1 MRNYL
6 TKFFLLMV
14 VSFSVAAKDDA
25 IKVYDKG
32 LDGTMRIY
40 SIGCP
45 NGKKTMIT
53 QMFGAYDEAGRS
65 ASQNAGELDISRL
78 EELMAEEAEALVS
91 DQTVFDQA
99 TENISGDIDVS
110 TVETETTS
118 SIEQT
123 ATDLK
128 QRFLKLVGQENR
140 AEVCL
145 YPVDAER
152 MCKSYKNI
160 DAAAQAACDLIR

>member
-14 VSFSVAAKDDA
+14 VSFFVAAKDDVV
-25 IKVYDKG
+25 KVYDKG
-32 LDGTMRIY
+32 LDGNMRIY

-53 QMFGAYDEAGRS
+53 QMFGAYDEAGGS
-65 ASQNAGELDISRL
+65 ASQNVGELDISKL
-78 EELMAEEAEALVS
+78 EELIEEADALDDES
-91 DQTVFDQA
+91 EDSGT
-99 TENISGDIDVS
+99 NISSDTDIP
-110 TVETETTS
+110 TVETTS

-123 ATDLK
+123 TTDLK
-128 QRFLKLVGQENR
+128 QRFLKLIGQENR

-152 MCKSYKNI
+152 KCKTYKNV
-160 DAAAQAACDLIR
+160 DAAAKAACDLMG

>member
-14 VSFSVAAKDDA
+14 VSFSVAAKDDVV
-25 IKVYDKG
+25 KVYDKG
-32 LDGTMRIY
+32 LDGNMRIY

-45 NGKKTMIT
+45 NGKKTTIT
-53 QMFGAYDEAGRS
+53 QMFGAYGKAERS
-65 ASQNAGELDISRL
+65 APQNAVGFDNISEL
-78 EELMAEEAEALVS
+78 EELMIKALDDDES
-91 DQTVFDQA
+91 EDSGT
-99 TENISGDIDVS
+99 NISSDTDVS

-145 YPVDAER
+145 YPVDTER
-152 MCKSYKNI
+152 KCKSYKNI
-160 DAAAQAACDLIR
+160 DAAAKAACDLIR

>member
-32 LDGTMRIY
+32 LDGAMRIY

-53 QMFGAYDEAGRS
+53 QIFGTYDEAGGS
-65 ASQNAGELDISRL
+65 AVQNVEELDISRL
-78 EELMAEEAEALVS
+78 EELIEEADALDDES
-91 DQTVFDQA
+91 EDSGT
-99 TENISGDIDVS
+99 NISSDTDVS

-145 YPVDAER
+145 HPVNAER
-152 MCKSYKNI
+152 KCKTYKNI
-160 DAAAQAACDLIR
+160 DAAAKAACDLMG

>member
-1 MRNYL
+1 
-6 TKFFLLMV
+6 MV

-53 QMFGAYDEAGRS
+53 QMFGAYDEAGGS
-65 ASQNAGELDISRL
+65 AAQNTGELDISRL
-78 EELMAEEAEALVS
+78 EELMAEEAEVLDDES
-91 DQTVFDQA
+91 EDSGT
-99 TENISGDIDVS
+99 NISSDTDVS

-160 DAAAQAACDLIR
+160 DAAAKAACDMWGGNITL

>member
-14 VSFSVAAKDDA
+14 VSFYVAAKDDVV
-25 IKVYDKG
+25 KVYDKG
-32 LDGTMRIY
+32 LDGNMRIY

-53 QMFGAYDEAGRS
+53 QMFGAYDEAGGS
-65 ASQNAGELDISRL
+65 ASQNVGELDISKL
-78 EELMAEEAEALVS
+78 EELIEEADALDDES
-91 DQTVFDQA
+91 EDSET
-99 TENISGDIDVS
+99 NISSDTDVS

-152 MCKSYKNI
+152 KCKTYTNI
-160 DAAAQAACDLIR
+160 DTAAKAACDLMD